1 MDGRGKEE
9 TCQKTR
15 ARNELYE
22 GGGGDTASEL
32 CWAALIVKVEAFFWR
47 GEVEGRSELG
57 RERAAVGGREG
68 GGERGRK
75 EGRDVCFCLL
85 LFIYFS
91 YFFSSFFA
99 FF

>member
-57 RERAAVGGREG
+57 RERAAVGGRGGAGKEG
-68 GGERGRK
+68 GKR
-75 EGRDVCFCLL
+75 CLL
-85 LFIYFS
+85 LLAFIYL
-91 YFFSSFFA
+91 FFLFFFSFFA